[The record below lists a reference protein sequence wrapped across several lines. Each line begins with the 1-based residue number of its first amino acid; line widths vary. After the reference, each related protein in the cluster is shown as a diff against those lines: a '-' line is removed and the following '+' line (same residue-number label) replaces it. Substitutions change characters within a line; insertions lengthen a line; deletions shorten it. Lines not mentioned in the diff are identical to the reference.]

1 MIAGLETITSGE
13 LYLDDTLMNELPP
26 EERDVAMVF
35 EDYTTAGRPA

>member
-1 MIAGLETITSGE
+1 
-13 LYLDDTLMNELPP
+13 MNELPP